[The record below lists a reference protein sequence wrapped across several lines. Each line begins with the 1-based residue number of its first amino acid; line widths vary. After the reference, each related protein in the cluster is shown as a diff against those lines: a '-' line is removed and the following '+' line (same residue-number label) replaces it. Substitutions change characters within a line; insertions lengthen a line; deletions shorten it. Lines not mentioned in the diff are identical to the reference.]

1 MNIISKFL
9 TLAMVMG
16 APLMTIAQDYPTKPV
31 KIMVGYVAGGSP
43 DFVARA
49 LAQKLSDILGQPFVV
64 ENRPGG
70 GGLTATAQLVKLPA
84 DGYTLMLGDTS
95 QLGIAPHMFKNL
107 PYDTFKDFAGV
118 TLAVRFPLV
127 IAASGEPSSLQTWA

>member
-1 MNIISKFL
+1 MKSLLKKLSIALVGLSSVF
-9 TLAMVMG
+9 AS
-16 APLMTIAQDYPTKPV
+16 AQDYPIKPV
-31 KIMVGYVAGGSP
+31 KILVGYVAGGSP

-70 GGLTATAQLVKLPA
+70 GGLTATSQLVKLPA

-95 QLGIAPHMFKNL
+95 QLGIAPHIFKNL
-107 PYDTFKDFAGV
+107 PYDTFKDLTPISGL
-118 TLAVRFPLV
+118 TYEPL
-127 IAASGEPSSLQTWA
+127 